1 MEPLTERAFRGP
13 FAFLHLRNVSG
24 PHFHRNVFLIAVVVY
39 LITAWNSSGFHSA
52 DEHFQIIAFAQWK
65 MGVLPA
71 EHLPWEFAAQIRS
84 SFQPWIAVATFK
96 CAALIGIHDPFTQ
109 AFLLRAFTALL
120 ALFAMRRFMQVMM
133 VRYPLAEQRAFI
145 LLSYALW
152 FIPFLS
158 VRFSSEGWSAIFL
171 LRSITALL
179 SPGSKTRNGA
189 VAGLYAGIA
198 MLCRPPVALIMLTL
212 VAWSRFVRRDPPRVV
227 VNMLVAA
234 SGVLVFGLLVDT
246 AFYGHFAPTTWNYVT
261 LGLVGDPARRFDELP
276 WYYYPPWIV
285 KYAIPPI
292 GATILLAFVLVLWK
306 RPSHLIV
313 WCALPYIVV
322 HSIIAHKE
330 LRFLYPLALLVPWL
344 LLEAWGIAKTLTT
357 SRPLLH
363 TLLVILTVFNV
374 VGLGVVITS
383 SAGEGRVR
391 LAEVLHREVAPGDR
405 IGYLVPPALL
415 WRIELPAF
423 YAPPGAEQV
432 VIDPSIPS
440 LGMEELDFIVVQD
453 GTPLPEG
460 QTALLPL
467 IRTEP
472 RWSTVLMRWYT
483 WDEGR
488 PPWTLYRVSR

>member
-1 MEPLTERAFRGP
+1 M
-13 FAFLHLRNVSG
+13 SG
-24 PHFHRNVFLIAVVVY
+24 PHFHRNVFLIAVMVY

-65 MGVLPA
+65 LGELPVA
-71 EHLPWEFAAQIRS
+71 HLPWEFAAEIRS
-84 SFQPWIAVATFK
+84 SFQPWIAAATFK
-96 CAALIGIHDPFTQ
+96 GAALIGLHAPFMQ

-120 ALFAMRRFMQVMM
+120 ALFAMRRFVQVML
-133 VRYPLAEQRAFI
+133 VRYPFAEQRAFI

-152 FIPFLS
+152 FIPFIS

-171 LRSITALL
+171 LRSIAALL
-179 SPGSKTRNGA
+179 SPGIKTRNGA
-189 VAGLYAGIA
+189 VAGIYAGIA
-198 MLCRPPVALIMLTL
+198 MLCRPPVALIILTL
-212 VAWSRFVRRDPPRVV
+212 MAWSRFVRRDPPKVM
-227 VNMLVAA
+227 VNMLLAA
-234 SGVLVFGLLVDT
+234 SGVLLVGLLLDT
-246 AFYGHFAPTTWNYVT
+246 AFYGHFAPTKWNYVT
-261 LGLVGDPARRFDELP
+261 LGLVGDPTHRFDELP

-292 GATILLAFVLVLWK
+292 GVVILLAFILVLWK
-306 RPSHLIV
+306 RPSHPIV
-313 WCALPYIVV
+313 WCALPCIVV

-330 LRFLYPLALLVPWL
+330 LRFLYPLAFLVPWL
-344 LLEAWGIAKTLTT
+344 LSEAWGIAKTLTT
-357 SRPLLH
+357 SRRLLH
-363 TLLVILTVFNV
+363 VIPVILAVFNV
-374 VGLGVVITS
+374 VGLCVVITS
-383 SAGEGRVR
+383 SAGDGRVR

-405 IGYLVPPALL
+405 IGYMVPPALL

-432 VIDPSIPS
+432 VIDPSSPS

-460 QTALLPL
+460 QIALLPL
-467 IRTEP
+467 TRTEP
-472 RWSTVLMRWYT
+472 HWSTTLMRWYT

>member
-1 MEPLTERAFRGP
+1 
-13 FAFLHLRNVSG
+13 VSD

-65 MGVLPA
+65 LGDLPA
-71 EHLPWEFAAQIRS
+71 KHLPWEFATEIRS

-96 CAALIGIHDPFTQ
+96 GAALIGIHDPFTR

-120 ALFAMRRFMQVMM
+120 ALFAMRRFVQLMM

-152 FIPFLS
+152 FVPFLS
-158 VRFSSEGWSAIFL
+158 VRFSSEGWSSIFL
-171 LRSITALL
+171 LRSITALM

-189 VAGLYAGIA
+189 VAGIFAGIA
-198 MLCRPPVALIMLTL
+198 MLCRPPVALIILTL
-212 VAWSRFVRRDPPRVV
+212 LAWSRFVRRDPPKVV
-227 VNMLVAA
+227 VNMILSA
-234 SGVLVFGLLVDT
+234 SGVLVFGLLLDT
-246 AFYGHFAPTTWNYVT
+246 AFYGHLATTTWNYIT
-261 LGLVGDPARRFDELP
+261 LGLVGDPAHRFDELS

-285 KYAIPPI
+285 KYGIPPI
-292 GATILLAFVLVLWK
+292 GAVILLAFVLVLWK
-306 RPSHLIV
+306 RPSHPIV

-330 LRFLYPLALLVPWL
+330 LRFLYPLAFLVPWL
-344 LLEAWGIAKTLTT
+344 LLEAWWIAKTLRT
-357 SRPLLH
+357 SLSVLH
-363 TLLVILTVFNV
+363 VLLVILSVFNV

-405 IGYLVPPALL
+405 IGYMVPPALL

-423 YAPPGAEQV
+423 YSPPGAEQV
-432 VIDPSIPS
+432 VIDPSTPS
-440 LGMEELDFIVVQD
+440 LGMEGLDFIVVQD

-460 QTALLPL
+460 QIALLPL
-467 IRTEP
+467 TRTEP
-472 RWSTVLMRWYT
+472 HWSTTLMRWYT